1 MSNTSAQIR
10 TYKEALSATGV
21 ASGETNVVYGTRD
34 DVHQFAADVDIVV
47 FGVAKNVNAY
57 QIATYTERHGIKV
70 LNCELITT
78 WTEARSNSFKVTIKA
93 YQTERALSNEIWP
106 YGVGVRRFRNQKG
119 SARNKN
125 SSNMEKQSKDR
136 KSKRDNNQGMT
147 GNTGGQKNVSR
158 NTFNNKRE
166 LSDFRNAQLA

>member
-1 MSNTSAQIR
+1 MQHIASQPQQIHDQPVQQGHVQFNTNNLENQINYHQNEASMYDQSKMSNTSAQIR
-10 TYKEALSATGV
+10 TYKEALSATGF
-21 ASGETNVVYGTRD
+21 ANGETNVVYGTRD

-57 QIATYTERHGIKV
+57 QIATYRERHVIKV

-78 WTEARSNSFKVTIKA
+78 WAEARSNSFKVTIKA

-119 SARNKN
+119 SARNK
-125 SSNMEKQSKDR
+125 K
-136 KSKRDNNQGMT
+136 
-147 GNTGGQKNVSR
+147 
-158 NTFNNKRE
+158 F
-166 LSDFRNAQLA
+166 F